1 MIDRRRLL
9 SWPGAALVP
18 LSLGSFFF
26 TGGAH
31 RVAQAQGLARTR
43 TARIGWLVPSGVSPG
58 GGRWPHHVILI
69 DHLRELGWIEGTNL
83 VIDMRYAGGRSAP
96 LPALAAELIALR
108 PDVLIVSGTTSI
120 RALRDATSTIPIVMA
135 GAGDPVGS
143 GLVASLA
150 RPGGNVTG
158 VSLLGQEIIP
168 KALSLL
174 HEMVPAV
181 RRIDL
186 LGNAAN
192 PANAFFAKAV
202 SDAARPLGLDSRLL
216 EVRSADELEAAITAT
231 RADAVLFVPDP
242 MFVSHARRMAD
253 AAIRRRL
260 PLANTGGRPYTAAG
274 SLFSYSVNND
284 EVFRMA
290 APFVDRI
297 LRGAKPAEM
306 PIEQPSRYELV
317 INLKTARAIGLAIPP
332 SLRLRADEVIE

>member
-1 MIDRRRLL
+1 MITRRRIL
-9 SWPGAALVP
+9 SWNGAALV
-18 LSLGSFFF
+18 LAAY
-26 TGGAH
+26 GAH
-31 RVAQAQGLARTR
+31 AQTLAHAR
-43 TARIGWLVPSGVSPG
+43 TARIGWLVAGEGPPG
-58 GGRWPHHVILI
+58 GGRWPTHLILI
-69 DHLRELGWIEGTNL
+69 DRLRDLGWVEGTNL
-83 VIDMRYAGGRSAP
+83 VIDVRYAAGQSEP
-96 LPALAAELIALR
+96 LPQLAAELIALR
-108 PDVLIVSGTTSI
+108 PDVLIAAGTTAI
-120 RALRDATSTIPIVMA
+120 RALRVATPTVPIVMA

-174 HEMVPAV
+174 HEMVPAA

-202 SDAARPLGLDSRLL
+202 SGAARSRGLDTRLL
-216 EVRSADELEAAITAT
+216 EVRRADEIEPAIAGT
-231 RADAVLFVPDP
+231 RADALLFVPDP
-242 MFVSHARRMAD
+242 MFYPIAQRIAD
-253 AAIRRRL
+253 AAIKRRL
-260 PLANTGGRPYTAAG
+260 PLANSGGRYYTAAG

-284 EVFRMA
+284 EVYRMA

-297 LRGAKPAEM
+297 LRGARPAGM